1 MTAADPVPQHLAIA
15 ALAAGYR
22 AGAFTP
28 ADVVAAIAERVGL
41 RGDDAVWITV
51 DLQRAADSARALGSI
66 PDPERP
72 LWGIPFA
79 VKDNIDVA
87 GWPTTAAFPAFAH
100 RASVTATAVQ
110 RVIDAGGI
118 LLGKTNLDQFAT
130 GLNGTR
136 SPYGIPRSAADA
148 AMISGGSSSGSAVA
162 VAAGLVAFALGTD
175 TAGSGRVPAALNG
188 VVGHKPSRGLV
199 SGHGVVPA
207 CRSLDCVSVFA
218 TTVQDAVDVVTA
230 MAGTDP
236 NDPWTRRLPS
246 PRIVSEPDPAALRL
260 GVPRNDQLNLSTEHG
275 YDRSWD
281 ELLASAVAAGVD
293 LVEVDLTAF
302 FDAGRMLYGG
312 PWLAERAAA
321 IRGLVE
327 DPTELQA
334 AVRTVLA
341 DGAAVGG
348 ESVFGGIHRLR
359 ALRADAGRVLSG
371 VDALL
376 LPTVETTF
384 SVAELLDE
392 PIARNTALG
401 RFTTFANL
409 LDLCAVAVPA
419 RPALATRPFGVTVAG
434 AAGSDGRVAAI
445 ARIIEALAGGDTPA
459 WRVGPVIPA
468 TPAEEPATLPVAVVG
483 AHLDGMP
490 LHHELRDRNARLLAR
505 TRTAAEY
512 RLVAL
517 RTEPPKPGLIHVGEG
532 GAAVEVEVYEMPIG
546 EVGGFLAG
554 ILPPLGIGPVLLTD
568 GAMVHGFVCDPVA
581 AAAAEDISAHG
592 GWRAYL
598 AASGS
603 S

>member
-1 MTAADPVPQHLAIA
+1 MTAADLVPQHLAIA

-28 ADVVAAIAERVGL
+28 ADVVAAIADRIDR

-51 DLQRAADSARALGSI
+51 DPIRAAGHARALGGV
-66 PDPERP
+66 PDPDRP

-79 VKDNIDVA
+79 VKDNVDVA
-87 GWPTTAAFPAFAH
+87 DWPTTAAFPGFA
-100 RASVTATAVQ
+100 RVASVTATAVQ
-110 RVIDAGGI
+110 RVVDAGAI
-118 LLGKTNLDQFAT
+118 LIGKTNLDQFAT

-136 SPYGIPRSAADA
+136 SPYGIPRSAADPQ
-148 AMISGGSSSGSAVA
+148 MISGGSSSGSAVA
-162 VAAGLVAFALGTD
+162 VATGLVSFALGTD

-218 TTVQDAVDVVTA
+218 TTVQDAVDVVTT

-246 PRIVSEPDPAALRL
+246 PRILCEPDPAALRL
-260 GVPRNDQLNLSTEHG
+260 GVPRHDQLQLSAEHG

-281 ELLASAVAAGVD
+281 ELLTTAAAAGVE

-321 IRGLVE
+321 IRGLVA
-327 DPTELQA
+327 DPDALEPP
-334 AVRTVLA
+334 VRAVLA
-341 DGAAVGG
+341 DGAAIGG
-348 ESVFGGIHRLR
+348 ESVFHGIHRLR
-359 ALRADAGRVLSG
+359 EFRARAGHVLSS

-376 LPTVETTF
+376 MPTVETTF
-384 SVAELLDE
+384 TVTDMLAE
-392 PIARNTALG
+392 PVARNAALG

-409 LDLCAVAVPA
+409 LDLCAVAVPVRA
-419 RPALATRPFGVTVAG
+419 ALASRPFGVTVAG
-434 AAGSDGRVAAI
+434 TAGSDAQVAAI
-445 ARIIEALAGGDTPA
+445 AGTIEALARGDAAIRRARPVMPAGGPA
-459 WRVGPVIPA
+459 R
-468 TPAEEPATLPVAVVG
+468 LPVAVVG
-483 AHLDGMP
+483 AHLAGMP
-490 LHHELRDRNARLLAR
+490 LHHELRDRNARLLTR

-532 GAAVEVEVYEMPIG
+532 GAAIEVEVYELPVD

-554 ILPPLGIGPVLLTD
+554 ILPPLGIGPVRLAD
-568 GAMVHGFVCDPVA
+568 GAEVHGFVCDPVA

-592 GWRAYL
+592 GWRAYRE
-598 AASGS
+598 ASRTT
-603 S
+603 